1 MNPNP
6 SKLLTHSSSRCLSGI
21 FCNAKH
27 FFLSNIYWKGAN
39 LNLTK
44 IYFPYI
50 SPWKLLE
57 FKHFQFLC
65 LDFIFIFSFI
75 LVQRRSS
82 LLHSEWKTLSFPH
95 WNCIHFF
102 YFNIYCTRNHKFPFS
117 LCKKTFCSL
126 TLSLLLPVSLTTRCV
141 HVISHEILKEF
152 FASYMFVC
160 VHVCEEH
167 RKHRYTNRKNWKEK
181 NVHVQKKTSCS

>member
-1 MNPNP
+1 MNPNI

-27 FFLSNIYWKGAN
+27 FFLSNIYWKWAN

-65 LDFIFIFSFI
+65 LDFIFIFIFI

-117 LCKKTFCSL
+117 LCKKTFAHS
-126 TLSLLLPVSLTTRCV
+126 LSLLLPLSLPHNSLCSRYFTWNIKRVFRFIYVCMC
-141 HVISHEILKEF
+141 
-152 FASYMFVC
+152 SYM
-160 VHVCEEH
+160 
-167 RKHRYTNRKNWKEK
+167 WGA
-181 NVHVQKKTSCS
+181 